1 MLARLGFAVLT
12 CGLAATVAAAAPP
25 PTLPVTLVWVDPG
38 AHAAFAAEAA
48 IEEATALLRTAGAE
62 VRWVLTST
70 PTILNPGE
78 LAVIVVRSARPNP
91 RMVLGSAQIEG
102 DVPAVWIHPEA
113 VSAAVGLGD
122 LAPRQWTAT
131 ERSDYARALGRVAAH
146 EVVHALLG
154 SARHASI
161 GLMARTLVRRDL
173 LSPVLVVDRDTRR
186 AIDRAFADPYRWSS
200 R

>member
-1 MLARLGFAVLT
+1 MLARLAFAVLT
-12 CGLAATVAAAAPP
+12 CGLAATVAAAGPR

-48 IEEATALLRTAGAE
+48 MEEATALLRTAGAE
-62 VRWVLTST
+62 VRWLRTSA
-70 PTILNPGE
+70 PTILNPGD
-78 LAVIVVRSARPNP
+78 LAVIVVPSVRANP

-102 DVPAVWIHPEA
+102 EVPAVWIHPEA

-122 LAPRQWTAT
+122 LAPREWTGP
-131 ERSDYARALGRVAAH
+131 ERSNFARALGRVAAH

-173 LSPVLVVDRDTRR
+173 LSPVLAVDRDTRR
-186 AIDRAFADPYRWSS
+186 AIDRVFADPYRWSS